1 MKIGYLPD
9 TFGFNAQMPILLKH
23 VGLDNIFFWRGIHLG
38 KQVQSPYFKWKSL
51 NGESYIYAV
60 NMPHG
65 YGTGMLLEPSLKY
78 VNGRLDPAIDFIK
91 SYTDVDEV
99 LIPSGNDQLNIIGD
113 FKNKIKAIN
122 DIGKYSYITSSY
134 QEFLK
139 YIKSIESLESYRGE
153 FREPV
158 LARIHKS
165 IGSSRMDIK
174 LACDKL
180 ENKLI
185 KRIEPLLVIA
195 KKSKIEISNQLLINT
210 WKNFW
215 KDKHTIV

>member
-1 MKIGYLPD
+1 M
-9 TFGFNAQMPILLKH
+9 
-23 VGLDNIFFWRGIHLG
+23 
-38 KQVQSPYFKWKSL
+38 
-51 NGESYIYAV
+51 
-60 NMPHG
+60 
-65 YGTGMLLEPSLKY
+65 
-78 VNGRLDPAIDFIK
+78 
-91 SYTDVDEV
+91 

-210 WKNFW
+210 WKNF
-215 KDKHTIV
+215 